1 MGNDAIKEAIL
12 KHLQKHNRL
21 DEGFYISLQQ
31 DVIQLN
37 ALREDVDNG
46 LLELKKHIISS
57 NLHLIID
64 RMFKGENEEVIKML
78 KNTRNKGVFFNFTEE
93 FNRFLILFEQYIQN
107 IEFDSPDLD
116 EIKETFA
123 LNDQQLYELINEI
136 SLDNK

>member
-1 MGNDAIKEAIL
+1 MGNNAIKDAIQ
-12 KHLQKHNRL
+12 KHLEKNNIL
-21 DEGFYISLQQ
+21 NEEFYSSLQQ
-31 DVIQLN
+31 DVVQLN
-37 ALREDVDNG
+37 ALRNDVDNG
-46 LLELKKHIISS
+46 LLELKKNIIAS

-64 RMFKGENEEVIKML
+64 RIFKGEKEDVIKML
-78 KNTRNKGVFFNFTEE
+78 KNTRNKEVFFNFTEE

>member
-1 MGNDAIKEAIL
+1 MGNEAIKEAIQ
-12 KHLQKHNRL
+12 KHLEKNNSL
-21 DEGFYISLQQ
+21 NEEFYTGLQEE
-31 DVIQLN
+31 VVQLN

-64 RMFKGENEEVIKML
+64 RIFKGENEEVIKMI
-78 KNTRNKGVFFNFTEE
+78 KNTRNKGMFFNFTEE

-107 IEFDSPDLD
+107 IDFDSPDLG

-123 LNDQQLYELINEI
+123 LNDHQLYELINEI
-136 SLDNK
+136 SLDNT

>member
-1 MGNDAIKEAIL
+1 MGNDAIKEAII

-21 DEGFYISLQQ
+21 DEGFYTSLQQ
-31 DVIQLN
+31 DVVQLN

-64 RMFKGENEEVIKML
+64 RIFKGENEEVIKMI
-78 KNTRNKGVFFNFTEE
+78 KNTRNKEVFFNFTEE

>member
-1 MGNDAIKEAIL
+1 MGNEAIKDAITNHL
-12 KHLQKHNRL
+12 KKHNKL
-21 DEGFYISLQQ
+21 NEEFYHSLQQ
-31 DVIQLN
+31 DVIQLH
-37 ALREDVDNG
+37 ALRQDVDNG

-64 RMFKGENEEVIKML
+64 RIFKGENEEVIKMIT
-78 KNTRNKGVFFNFTEE
+78 NTRNKELFFNFTEE
-93 FNRFLILFEQYIQN
+93 FNRFLILFEQYAQN
-107 IEFDSPDLD
+107 IDFDSPDLG

>member
-107 IEFDSPDLD
+107 IEFDCPDLD